1 MLFLS
6 QEHQRMLNS
15 SFILI
20 LLLGFLSS
28 CTNRPDQIIKIGLV
42 DSFFCLHDIKYGQI
56 TVAKAFGANS
66 TDDGIAKSTKC
77 LKLKKYQRRLHG
89 HLVLKKV
96 LDEIDHKRKHS
107 QKVYIYPI
115 NVFEKNGQQ
124 SMANWNKALA
134 YIRKNNIGYLV
145 TASGHLSE
153 TNEQIMPKSL
163 LKDLIVLAAS
173 GNRIYPVTEK
183 TFIWPQHHTDDSA
196 GLLFGHYLKP
206 SYAPKDDKEYGYVD
220 QTLKYFD
227 KVSYLTI
234 NAKEGMLKM
243 SSYALAKYTAHLI
256 NHCSKELD
264 SRSLKDIRACLKR
277 TTKGLTLLNVKEK
290 RDFKTLK

>member
-6 QEHQRMLNS
+6 QEHQRMQS
-15 SFILI
+15 SSLILI
-20 LLLGFLSS
+20 FLLSLFSS
-28 CTNRPDQIIKIGLV
+28 CTNRPDQLVKIGLV
-42 DSFFCLHDIKYGQI
+42 DSFFCLHDIKYGQV

-66 TDDGIAKSTKC
+66 TDDGIAPSTKC
-77 LKLKKYQRRLHG
+77 LKLKKHQRRLHG
-89 HLVLKKV
+89 HLVLKKI
-96 LDEIDHKRKHS
+96 LDEIDHKPKHH

-124 SMANWNKALA
+124 SMANWNKALS
-134 YIRKNNIGYLV
+134 YIRKNNIGFLV

-153 TNEQIMPKSL
+153 TKEQIMPKGL
-163 LKDLIVLAAS
+163 LKDLIVFAAS

-183 TFIWPQHHTDDSA
+183 TFIWPQHHVDNSV

-227 KVSYLTI
+227 KVNYLTI

-243 SSYALAKYTAHLI
+243 SSYALAKYTSHLI
-256 NHCSKELD
+256 NHCAKELD
-264 SRSLKDIRACLKR
+264 SKSLKDINACLKR
-277 TTKGLTLLNVKEK
+277 STKELTLLNVKDRK
-290 RDFKTLK
+290 DFRTLK